1 MENDSL
7 SESRK
12 ISSTNSFIDNQRNK
26 TTELSRSKKRLYT
39 FTNMTR
45 SNVINK
51 GLKQVPLSRNTDKR
65 ISIFS
70 NIHNYNKSA
79 NRIKNLKMN
88 IHSNISPTMSTY
100 ENDKEIT
107 NNITEQEKMKSIH
120 QKIYKFYNSYYKA
133 KNTTKNKIYENEV
146 SKANNHKKVFF
157 SNLSP
162 SKESI
167 KRKQLLNKEKFSRS
181 IETKS
186 KTSNIKSRFQPN
198 ILHSP
203 NKMKRRASYT
213 FRKSI
218 LDSPLLEKVLT
229 LVKEMDK
236 VKKKENYIPK
246 TKLKGGRVKLVSLL
260 NKKKGIINE
269 NIYFASKKKITKGVH
284 NMLAKKPTNNIEMNK
299 LIINSFG
306 IGHNHVEFSKK
317 LYDLNEVFF
326 SLLETMKQKRSEID
340 IARFE
345 KEKRK
350 YTDPSDYKDYHKIN
364 FELINQLNNRDK
376 WGQKFMLE
384 QYQYKIPEKEFQKFK
399 KSEKQKY
406 KEKATNTAKKVS
418 SLILNLDADE
428 YEPADDVTHNY
439 RSTKSNISSI
449 NFKRIIRLLKILKYQ
464 EDEEQTG
471 YIAIKPDFL
480 RKEQRLIENE
490 MLNIIGK
497 SGKPRFV
504 KNILKPK
511 TVDKYKSISGDYF
524 GLPV

>member
-1 MENDSL
+1 
-7 SESRK
+7 
-12 ISSTNSFIDNQRNK
+12 
-26 TTELSRSKKRLYT
+26 
-39 FTNMTR
+39 
-45 SNVINK
+45 
-51 GLKQVPLSRNTDKR
+51 
-65 ISIFS
+65 
-70 NIHNYNKSA
+70 
-79 NRIKNLKMN
+79 
-88 IHSNISPTMSTY
+88 
-100 ENDKEIT
+100 
-107 NNITEQEKMKSIH
+107 
-120 QKIYKFYNSYYKA
+120 
-133 KNTTKNKIYENEV
+133 
-146 SKANNHKKVFF
+146 
-157 SNLSP
+157 
-162 SKESI
+162 
-167 KRKQLLNKEKFSRS
+167 
-181 IETKS
+181 
-186 KTSNIKSRFQPN
+186 
-198 ILHSP
+198 
-203 NKMKRRASYT
+203 
-213 FRKSI
+213 
-218 LDSPLLEKVLT
+218 
-229 LVKEMDK
+229 
-236 VKKKENYIPK
+236 
-246 TKLKGGRVKLVSLL
+246 
-260 NKKKGIINE
+260 
-269 NIYFASKKKITKGVH
+269 
-284 NMLAKKPTNNIEMNK
+284 MNK

-428 YEPADDVTHNY
+428 YEPTDDVTHNY

-449 NFKRIIRLLKILKYQ
+449 NFKRIVRLLKILKYQ